1 VTRRPE
7 RPSLGKKAREAR
19 VEELRRQAA
28 AAGEELERRHAR
40 LRSLAAALAEVDQ
53 LLPEAEL
60 LEQGDPSQRQSALQA
75 EEQRLTK
82 DEQALD
88 SAISE
93 LAVRANDTRLE
104 AARYRN
110 LLSEAFLLDA
120 EDHAEKARQL
130 AERLLSV
137 EAIEQELKR
146 FAEPRRKLEAL
157 LEALRVAPPSAE
169 ELSHFAAER
178 EALGAER
185 DKAFRLGEAL
195 EELQSELPALAWEDA
210 ERSLQSRERVAPALE
225 EQHQRARAAVEEA
238 EGDVMAAETEWERA
252 TLELQHEEAALG
264 AIVAHAQRLAEE
276 LASLGVSA
284 ELTAEVAAARLSEL
298 GTQAERLGLEER
310 DLLSR
315 RGAQAER
322 IRQCG
327 EDLAEIERDLAQV
340 RRAAVPAEKRWQALK
355 AAAEAAHVLH
365 SGESSDHDEPPTAV
379 ELSAEARSRA
389 ELLQDRLAAARG
401 GESLASELSKLDL
414 DEDDAFLDMWLRVRE
429 WLSRRVPAQ
438 VASVED
444 PLLALERLRG
454 HLGVLEQRLA
464 HQEADLRGA
473 SEDVARGIEVQLR
486 RAKAQVRRLNQN
498 LDGVS
503 FGSIAGIRVELRRSP
518 QMEPVLRALAE
529 GSAQELL
536 FQSNLP
542 MEDALSEILRRFG
555 GGLRGAGRVLDY
567 REYLEL
573 LVEVQRKADS
583 AWEPANP
590 TRLSTGEAIG
600 VGAALMMVV
609 LAEWERDANLL
620 RARRGPGSL
629 RFLFLDEANRL
640 SQDNLGSLFDLCQ
653 SLDLQLLIA
662 APEVARSEGNTT
674 YRLVRKVTEDGR
686 EEVIVSGRRALG
698 ADEPERARPAP
709 VVVQG
714 TLFEN

>member
-1 VTRRPE
+1 VTE
-7 RPSLGKKAREAR
+7 LG
-19 VEELRRQAA
+19 
-28 AAGEELERRHAR
+28 
-40 LRSLAAALAEVDQ
+40 
-53 LLPEAEL
+53 
-60 LEQGDPSQRQSALQA
+60 
-75 EEQRLTK
+75 T
-82 DEQALD
+82 
-88 SAISE
+88 
-93 LAVRANDTRLE
+93 
-104 AARYRN
+104 
-110 LLSEAFLLDA
+110 
-120 EDHAEKARQL
+120 L
-130 AERLLSV
+130 AERL
-137 EAIEQELKR
+137 A
-146 FAEPRRKLEAL
+146 
-157 LEALRVAPPSAE
+157 
-169 ELSHFAAER
+169 
-178 EALGAER
+178 
-185 DKAFRLGEAL
+185 
-195 EELQSELPALAWEDA
+195 
-210 ERSLQSRERVAPALE
+210 
-225 EQHQRARAAVEEA
+225 
-238 EGDVMAAETEWERA
+238 
-252 TLELQHEEAALG
+252 
-264 AIVAHAQRLAEE
+264 
-276 LASLGVSA
+276 
-284 ELTAEVAAARLSEL
+284 
-298 GTQAERLGLEER
+298 LEER
-310 DLLSR
+310 DVLAR

-322 IRQCG
+322 VRQLG
-327 EDLAEIERDLAQV
+327 EDLGEIEADLAAV
-340 RRAAVPAEKRWQALK
+340 RKAAAPASKRWQTLK
-355 AAAEAAHVLH
+355 AAAEAAQVLH
-365 SGESSDHDEPPTAV
+365 SGESSEHDQPPSAV

-389 ELLQDRLAAARG
+389 ELLQDRLGSARG
-401 GESLASELSKLDL
+401 GEPLAVELSQIDL
-414 DEDDAFLDMWLRVRE
+414 DEDNAFLDMWLRVRE

-503 FGSIAGIRVELRRSP
+503 FGSIAGIRVELRRSQ
-518 QMEPVLRALAE
+518 QMEPVLRALSE

-555 GGLRGAGRVLDY
+555 GGRSGAGRVLDY

-573 LVEVQRKADS
+573 LVEVQRKADAS
-583 AWEPANP
+583 WEPANP

-620 RARRGPGSL
+620 RTRRGPGSL

-662 APEVARSEGNTT
+662 APEVARSDGNTT

-698 ADEPERARPAP
+698 AEPLELTRPAAAP
-709 VVVQG
+709 VQG